1 MVKVEDSFSDAVGNE
16 PSGWVADGRERE
28 VGSVKTGGG
37 DGRSVRRT
45 RAGGRLGPE
54 RGGWVPLLVRWTRR
68 KSSPAPSYSQLKR
81 ERLKMRRKR
90 STWEA
95 GGHGIRDPGSVIILR
110 PQEEGWVPVGR
121 GMGWIWCQEAQG
133 IL

>member
-1 MVKVEDSFSDAVGNE
+1 M
-16 PSGWVADGRERE
+16 
-28 VGSVKTGGG
+28 
-37 DGRSVRRT
+37 
-45 RAGGRLGPE
+45 L
-54 RGGWVPLLVRWTRR
+54 LLVRWMRR

-81 ERLKMRRKR
+81 ERLRMRKR

-95 GGHGIRDPGSVIILR
+95 GGHGIQDPGSVMILR
-110 PQEEGWVPVGR
+110 PQEEGWAPVGR